1 VDELES
7 AKCMTDELERI
18 KLKKMEE
25 LRKQI
30 ELKQKM
36 ELDKKK
42 SSETKKKVLV
52 AVLEPAALQ
61 YFEEL
66 KKRDVST
73 ANEIENL
80 IMRLVLNQ
88 QLKYKLDQ
96 LDLEA
101 LERRIKGV
109 EPKITIKRRGS
120 DEIDLTEKLKEDAD
134 ERN

>member
-1 VDELES
+1 MTKMES
-7 AKCMTDELERI
+7 AKFMTDELERI

-36 ELDKKK
+36 EQDKKK
-42 SSETKKKVLV
+42 SIETKKKVLV
-52 AVLEPAALQ
+52 AVLEPTALQ

-66 KKRDVST
+66 KKRDAST

-80 IMRLVLNQ
+80 IIRLVLNQ

-96 LDLEA
+96 VDLEA

-134 ERN
+134 ERD